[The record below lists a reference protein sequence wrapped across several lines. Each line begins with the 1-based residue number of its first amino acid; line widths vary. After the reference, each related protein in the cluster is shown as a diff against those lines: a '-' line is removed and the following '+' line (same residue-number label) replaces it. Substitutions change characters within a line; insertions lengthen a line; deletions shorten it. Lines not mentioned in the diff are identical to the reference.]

1 MTIAI
6 SALMCTRNRHASIA
20 QAVGSVLAN
29 DHPSFE
35 LIVIDQSTDERT
47 REALAAFMEDS
58 RLRYV
63 HVDRAGLSAAYN
75 TGIASARAG
84 TIACTDDD
92 CIAPAGWLAA
102 VEAAF
107 ARHPDAELLYGQT
120 VSATDIDT
128 GDGHIPGLEFSDEVR
143 LGRGGPFY
151 IYGMG
156 ANFATKRALWERIGG
171 FDEMLG
177 GGGPLKSSQDFDY
190 QYRAYKDGA
199 ICLLTPHVRVVHYG
213 LRSAREWPAT
223 MVNYGVGDGAF
234 YFKHVRCGDLTAARL
249 MAARFGRT
257 FARSALSPVRGK
269 GAEWTYLRSFVRGM
283 RESLSFGIDRSRRLY
298 VAKDAVR

>member
-1 MTIAI
+1 MTVAI
-6 SALMCTRNRHASIA
+6 SALMCTRNRHESIA

-29 DHPSFE
+29 EHPSFE
-35 LIVIDQSTDERT
+35 LIVVDQSTDERT
-47 REALAAFMEDS
+47 REALAPHMADT

-75 TGIASARAG
+75 TGISLAEAE

-92 CIAPAGWLAA
+92 CIAPAEWLTS

-107 ARHPDAELLYGQT
+107 ARHPDADLLYGQT
-120 VSATDIDT
+120 VSATDIDM
-128 GDGHIPGLEFSDEVR
+128 GDGHVPGLEFTDEVR
-143 LGRGGPFY
+143 LGRGGQFY

-156 ANFATKRALWERIGG
+156 ANFATKRALWTRLGG

-190 QYRAYKDGA
+190 QYRAYKAGA

-213 LRSAREWPAT
+213 LRSASEWPAT

-234 YFKHVRCGDLTAARL
+234 YFKHVRCGDLTATRL
-249 MAARFGRT
+249 MASRFGRT
-257 FARSALSPVRGK
+257 FARSALSPLRGK
-269 GAEWTYLRSFVRGM
+269 GAEWTYLRSFLRGM
-283 RESLSFGIDRSRRLY
+283 RDSLSFRIDRSRRLY
-298 VAKDAVR
+298 LAKEAAR